1 MLLHDNAVAERDL
14 GYLAKFFHMAGLRG
28 LELYPIFHFTS
39 GIAMTERSCLS
50 IILAAG
56 EGTRMKSALP
66 KVLHKIAGLP
76 MVAHVARAAEAAG
89 GGDLALVVGYG
100 AEQMRE
106 AAASFAAGAE
116 TFVQEERLGTAHAV
130 LSARAAIA
138 RGHDD
143 VLVLFGDTPLVD
155 PAVLLEAR
163 ARLAAGAAVVVI
175 GFRTEKPAGYG
186 RLIEDNGALAAIR
199 EDKDCTDEERK
210 IGFCNSGLMA
220 ISGKH
225 ALALLD
231 AVKNENAK
239 GEYYLTDI
247 VEIGRNM
254 GLEIVATEASFENAL
269 GINNRA
275 ELAEAEGIWQKR
287 RRREVMLAG
296 ATMIAPE
303 TVFFSHDT
311 EINADV
317 FIEPNV
323 YFGTGVTVASGA
335 TIRAFSHIEGANIGP
350 RAEVG
355 PFARLRPGT
364 DLKEKAKVGNFCE
377 VKKAT
382 VEAGAKI
389 NHLTYIGDARV
400 GAGAN
405 IGAGT
410 ITCNYDGYSKF
421 FTDIGAGAFIGSN
434 SALVAPLTIGERAY
448 VASGS
453 VITENVPDDALAFG
467 RARQKTLTDRARQL
481 RERRASAAKK

>member
-1 MLLHDNAVAERDL
+1 
-14 GYLAKFFHMAGLRG
+14 
-28 LELYPIFHFTS
+28 
-39 GIAMTERSCLS
+39 MTARSCLS

-76 MVAHVARAAEAAG
+76 MVAHVAKAATEAG
-89 GGDLALVVGYG
+89 GGDLALVIGYG

-106 AAASFAAGAE
+106 SATTFAPGAE
-116 TFVQEERLGTAHAV
+116 TFVQGERLGTAHAV
-130 LSARAAIA
+130 LSARPALT
-138 RGHDD
+138 RGYDD
-143 VLVLFGDTPLVD
+143 ILVMFGDTPLID
-155 PAVLLEAR
+155 PEALLQAR
-163 ARLAAGAAVVVI
+163 ERLAEGAAVVVL
-175 GFRTEKPAGYG
+175 GFRTDKPTGYG
-186 RLIEDNGALAAIR
+186 RLIERSGALQAIR
-199 EDKDCTDEERK
+199 EEKDCTDEERK
-210 IGFCNSGLMA
+210 ITFCNSGLMA
-220 ISGKH
+220 ISGRH

-231 AVKNENAK
+231 AVRNDNAK

-247 VEIGRNM
+247 VEIGREA
-254 GLEIVATEASFENAL
+254 GLQIVATEASFENAL

-275 ELAEAEGIWQKR
+275 ELAQAETIWQDRK
-287 RRREVMLAG
+287 RREVMLSG
-296 ATMIAPE
+296 VTMLAPE

-311 EINADV
+311 LIEPDV
-317 FIEPNV
+317 LIEPNV

-335 TIRAFSHIEGANIGP
+335 IIHAFSHIEGASIGP
-350 RAEVG
+350 RAEIG

-364 DLKEKAKVGNFCE
+364 DLREKAKVGNFCE
-377 VKKAT
+377 IKKAT
-382 VEAGAKI
+382 VEVGAKV

-434 SALVAPLTIGERAY
+434 SSLVAPISIGERAY

-453 VITENVPDDALAFG
+453 VVTESVPDDALAFG
-467 RARQKTLTDRARQL
+467 RARQKILPDKAREL